1 MLDGESGESV
11 GVSSL
16 EELCSKRDGNGGIVI
31 LCNLVHPQ
39 PRRQLPRYI
48 SARHRPR

>member
-16 EELCSKRDGNGGIVI
+16 EELCSKRDGNGV
-31 LCNLVHPQ
+31 
-39 PRRQLPRYI
+39 
-48 SARHRPR
+48 SARCWPCVQGG